1 MDAQKKEIEDL
12 IAKTIRQIGHE
23 KDMQDIETL
32 RSFTANM
39 KRKDGIR
46 KFLIPIR

>member
-23 KDMQDIETL
+23 KDMKRTCRTL
-32 RSFTANM
+32 RH
-39 KRKDGIR
+39 
-46 KFLIPIR
+46 